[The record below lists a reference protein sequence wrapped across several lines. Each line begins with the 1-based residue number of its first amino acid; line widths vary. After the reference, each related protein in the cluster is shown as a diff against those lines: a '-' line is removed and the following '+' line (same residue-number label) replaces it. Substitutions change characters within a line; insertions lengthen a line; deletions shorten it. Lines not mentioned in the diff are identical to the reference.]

1 MVRVGYPSS
10 ELAFNHAIEC
20 LEMFGIGFTSDQVKV
35 AGKRAAEALAD
46 AAYYLCSLVPTIGRR
61 IESILPVLAELG
73 FFFLPATGA
82 VAMAILSD
90 PGAYNDK
97 LDNGTYTLR
106 VGEDAAAAPKE
117 YYLFRY
123 FTQQH
128 TKRTFCGGRLSHKK
142 DSQERIFGISPAT
155 LAEGLYEFIL
165 RQPWATVKEGRSPA
179 RKVRFVTLVTRLH
192 DALTKYDVYLEEQS
206 QRTAVRHDLTM
217 EELAR
222 EAILN
227 RRVLILPLKGPL
239 NPHFC
244 RLAEALDK
252 AQLFAPL
259 LLTDFLPAATDT
271 NSRRHLRRAIRMLE
285 ERGLTIRAALCKL
298 GGAHGDARVQE
309 YV

>member
-1 MVRVGYPSS
+1 MDKLEAGLAALVLKRFNEQVHQISASQRLVHRPARKETTARTKDMVRVGYPSS

-61 IESILPVLAELG
+61 TPSILPVLAELG

-123 FTQQH
+123 FTPKEYYLFRPPRPGGAGPSKPQDYKSIQII
-128 TKRTFCGGRLSHKK
+128 KKNQKFMSFITF
-142 DSQERIFGISPAT
+142 
-155 LAEGLYEFIL
+155 GL
-165 RQPWATVKEGRSPA
+165 
-179 RKVRFVTLVTRLH
+179 
-192 DALTKYDVYLEEQS
+192 
-206 QRTAVRHDLTM
+206 
-217 EELAR
+217 
-222 EAILN
+222 
-227 RRVLILPLKGPL
+227 VLIDCHCLST
-239 NPHFC
+239 
-244 RLAEALDK
+244 ALGW
-252 AQLFAPL
+252 
-259 LLTDFLPAATDT
+259 
-271 NSRRHLRRAIRMLE
+271 S
-285 ERGLTIRAALCKL
+285 
-298 GGAHGDARVQE
+298 DA
-309 YV
+309 